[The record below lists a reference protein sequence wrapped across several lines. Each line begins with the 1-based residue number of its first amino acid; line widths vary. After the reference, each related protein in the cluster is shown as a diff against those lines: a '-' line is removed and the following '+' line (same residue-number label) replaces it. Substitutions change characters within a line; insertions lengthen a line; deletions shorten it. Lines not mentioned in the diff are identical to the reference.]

1 MIKILLLVDNRGWAY
16 DTKARA
22 LIDNYRGSDFEFEI
36 VGYKDDP
43 EQLTRAFSKNDYYL
57 CFGFQNFNKCER
69 RHGADR
75 KKALASIASHAS
87 WDKGKTQPDNQVL
100 PDRAILNY
108 LSTFKSVSSVSKRL
122 QKLFK
127 KAGLRT
133 TYTPNGVPTNQFT
146 PNISF
151 ANPKKLIIG
160 YAGRDRDDKKG
171 NRSFI
176 IPAAKSLRKH
186 VSLELAMCDFILER
200 KKGIRGST
208 YRNYTDMPN
217 FYRNLDIYIC
227 MSREEGS
234 CRSVLEAMASGCAI
248 ISTDCGAI
256 HELISDGDGGLIV
269 DRNLDSLVK
278 GLQTLL
284 NDRDLVTKM
293 KIRNS
298 KAIKNF
304 DWSVVA
310 NQWYAWLE
318 ETLCRNQ
325 KN

>member
-1 MIKILLLVDNRGWAY
+1 MVKILLLVDNRGWAY

-43 EQLTRAFSKNDYYL
+43 NQLTKAFAVNDYYL
-57 CFGFQNFNKCER
+57 CFGFQNFRKCER
-69 RHGADR
+69 KHNADR
-75 KKALASIASHAS
+75 KKALVSVASHAS
-87 WDKGKTQPDNQVL
+87 WDKGQTQPDNQVL
-100 PDRAILNY
+100 PDKNILNY
-108 LSTFKSVSSVSKRL
+108 LSTFKSVSAVSKRL

-127 KAGLRT
+127 KAGFET
-133 TYTPNGVPTNQFT
+133 AYTPNGVPTKQFT
-146 PNISF
+146 PDMAFSH
-151 ANPKKLIIG
+151 PRRLTIG

-176 IPAAKSLRKH
+176 FPAAKILRKH
-186 VSLELAMCDFILER
+186 VSLELAICDFIKER
-200 KKGIRGST
+200 QTGSRGDS
-208 YRNYTDMPN
+208 YRDYTDMPN
-217 FYRNLDIYIC
+217 FYKNLDVYVC

-256 HELISDGDGGLIV
+256 NELISNGDGGLIV
-269 DRNLDSLVK
+269 DRNLDSLVA

-293 KIRNS
+293 KVRNS
-298 KAIKNF
+298 KTIKNF
-304 DWSVVA
+304 DWSVVS
-310 NQWYAWLE
+310 NRWYTWLE
-318 ETLCRNQ
+318 ETILCQ
-325 KN
+325 T